1 MTSETLILGLIL
13 LVLSLVAVASQNAP
27 APLDPVALVRRA
39 TQHRVEADKTHRPLR
54 YLLRKIDGQRDTT
67 KDIVETTD
75 GDVARLV
82 AINGQPLNSQA
93 NQAELDRL
101 NNLAGHPEIQ
111 QHRQQREHK
120 DAERVNRLMALLP
133 EALSYRF
140 EGVVETPSGPCYH
153 LRFLPNP
160 HFEPPDI
167 EASIFRGMAG
177 DVWIDQ
183 AQERLI
189 RLEAHLIEN
198 VDFGWGIVGKL
209 EKGGTILLEQQNVGG
224 SDWELATLKLNMRG
238 KALMFKAL
246 NIQMTEQASH
256 FSSVAPDMKYREAI
270 QLLEKSGD

>member
-1 MTSETLILGLIL
+1 MTSETFILGLIL
-13 LVLSLVAVASQNAP
+13 LVLSPAAAFAQNAT

-67 KDIVETTD
+67 KDIVETSD

-82 AINGQPLNSQA
+82 AINGQPLDRQA

-111 QHRQQREHK
+111 HHRQQREQK
-120 DAERVNRLMALLP
+120 DVERVNRLMALLP
-133 EALSYRF
+133 EALLYRF
-140 EGVVETPSGPCYH
+140 EGMVETPSGPCYH
-153 LRFLPNP
+153 LSFLPNP

-189 RLEAHLIEN
+189 RLEAHIIEN

-209 EKGGTILLEQQNVGG
+209 EKGGTILLEQQNIGG

-238 KALMFKAL
+238 KALVFKAL

-256 FSSVAPDMKYREAI
+256 FSPAPPYMNYREAI
-270 QLLEKSGD
+270 QLLEKASD

>member
-1 MTSETLILGLIL
+1 MTSETLILGLTFL
-13 LVLSLVAVASQNAP
+13 LLSPAALSSQTAP

-39 TQHRVEADKTHRPLR
+39 TEHRLEAHRIHRPVR
-54 YLLRKIDGQRDTT
+54 YLLRKIDGERDTT
-67 KDIVETTD
+67 KDIVETSD

-82 AINGQPLNSQA
+82 AVNGQPLSATA

-101 NNLAGHPEIQ
+101 NNLAEHPEIQ
-111 QHRQQREHK
+111 QHRQQREQK
-120 DAERVNRLMALLP
+120 DAERVNRLMGLLP

-140 EGVVETPSGPCYH
+140 EGIVETPSGPCYH
-153 LRFLPNP
+153 LSFLPNP
-160 HFEPPDI
+160 HFEPPNI
-167 EASIFRGMAG
+167 EATIFRGMAG

-246 NIQMTEQASH
+246 NIEITEQASH
-256 FSSVAPDMKYREAI
+256 FSPAPPHMKYREAI
-270 QLLEKSGD
+270 QLLEKSSD